1 MANFSQS
8 ASASRAAETARASL
22 SPPFAESSAARWA
35 LAVLSVRAS
44 PAKPYALFPMRGF
57 TTDDESSVAS
67 RSQYKSVSVA
77 AAAATPACVQ
87 TSRPRQNVPDTEASF
102 ASAGRSLVTSE
113 PLYSSAR
120 SIASAPAAPS
130 APQPATLLLGEH
142 GARSQYGSGGR
153 GIADPTATSGGARFV
168 AETFFIGDSFDSFA
182 VSARERSS
190 TSKPPRRDARA
201 ASSDGSDRE
210 GGAAIPLAAS
220 SPEGQKSAPL
230 RDAFER

>member
-35 LAVLSVRAS
+35 LAVLSVLAS

-87 TSRPRQNVPDTEASF
+87 TSRPRQNVPDTDASF

-113 PLYSSAR
+113 PLYSSAS

-153 GIADPTATSGGARFV
+153 GIADPTATSGGALFRFV
-168 AETFFIGDSFDSFA
+168 PETFCISSFDSFA
-182 VSARERSS
+182 VSARDRSS
-190 TSKPPRRDARA
+190 TSKPPSRDARA

-210 GGAAIPLAAS
+210 GGAAIPVGAS
-220 SPEGQKSAPL
+220 SPEGRAPS